1 MKTKPI
7 LALVAIL
14 VGIGLLA
21 YPLRSLGQAGV
32 ILPLAR
38 LAWLIK
44 GYYGAFPQAIYWV
57 VALIAAFLIAAASLP
72 VMIWNRP
79 PAQPDQHRLNGPVQE
94 IRFWLRRMKKGLY
107 PRWHVARRLAD
118 LSLNILDLHG
128 RNRASER
135 TLAGPDWNPPQ
146 AVQDFLQ
153 AALSTSHADF
163 VQPKRIAAERSTP
176 FDQDLE
182 TVLDYLESYL
192 EMEHERDDS

>member
-1 MKTKPI
+1 MKTKRI
-7 LALVAIL
+7 LLLVAIL
-14 VGIGLLA
+14 LGISLLA
-21 YPLRSLGQAGV
+21 YPLRSLGQTGV

-44 GYYGAFPQAIYWV
+44 GYYGAFPQAAYWV

-72 VMIWNRP
+72 LTIWNRP
-79 PAQPDQHRLNGPVQE
+79 PAQPDQHRLIGPVQE

-107 PRWHVARRLAD
+107 PRWHLARLLAE

-128 RNRASER
+128 RSLSSER
-135 TLAGPDWNPPQ
+135 TLAGPEWNPPK
-146 AVQDFLQ
+146 AIQDFLQ
-153 AALSTSHADF
+153 AALSSSHADYI
-163 VQPKRIAAERSTP
+163 QPKWIAAASSTP

-182 TVLDYLESYL
+182 SVVDYLESYL